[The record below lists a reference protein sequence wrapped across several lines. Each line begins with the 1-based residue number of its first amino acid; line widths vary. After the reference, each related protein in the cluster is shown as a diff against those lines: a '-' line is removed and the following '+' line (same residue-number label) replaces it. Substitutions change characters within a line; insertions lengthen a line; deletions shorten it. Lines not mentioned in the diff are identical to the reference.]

1 MRLQPSQVVLRIGSD
16 LTLLAV
22 QTALQQ
28 SSLNASLKMMCEPLA
43 EDASQYASVIILDD
57 YEFDRQSIHISA
69 RPAYVLL
76 SNQLDPHHVHRV
88 MTLGFRGYLYLGD
101 SLVERLPQAVR
112 DVAAGGIYLSPSA
125 AAPLIQMD
133 HYVHH
138 IQPRITPY
146 QVEVL
151 RLMSQHWSGGR
162 IAAQLGRSTTA
173 IYQVQRFLRD
183 LFEVETNGE
192 LLDSAV
198 QLGILPD
205 TRRIFA

>member
-1 MRLQPSQVVLRIGSD
+1 VNIGSD

-28 SSLNASLKMMCEPLA
+28 SRLSVSLKMLA
-43 EDASQYASVIILDD
+43 VSEGIQPNVDVVILDD
-57 YEFDRQSIHISA
+57 YAFDRQSLRVSA
-69 RPAYVLL
+69 QPAYLLL
-76 SNQLDPHHVHRV
+76 SNQLAPRDVQRV

-112 DVAAGGIYLSPSA
+112 DVAAGGMYLSPA
-125 AAPLIQMD
+125 AAAAFAQLD
-133 HYVHH
+133 HYTRH

-162 IAAQLGRSTTA
+162 IAAHLGRSTTA

-205 TRRIFA
+205 TRRISA

>member
-1 MRLQPSQVVLRIGSD
+1 MNTPPIRVLVNIGSD

-28 SSLNASLKMMCEPLA
+28 SRLNVSLKMLVA
-43 EDASQYASVIILDD
+43 SEDTHRNEDVVILDD
-57 YEFDRQSIHISA
+57 YGFDRQSL
-69 RPAYVLL
+69 RVTGQPAYLLL
-76 SNQLDPHHVHRV
+76 SNQLAPRDVQRV

-112 DVAAGGIYLSPSA
+112 DVAAGGMYLSPA
-125 AAPLIQMD
+125 AAAAFAQMD
-133 HYVHH
+133 HYVRH

-205 TRRIFA
+205 TRRISA

>member
-1 MRLQPSQVVLRIGSD
+1 MHLQSTQIELRIGSD

-28 SSLNASLKMMCEPLA
+28 SSLNVLLKMLA
-43 EDASQYASVIILDD
+43 VSEDTQQNVDVVILDD
-57 YEFDRQSIHISA
+57 YSFDCQSLQCPA
-69 RPAYVLL
+69 QPAYLLL
-76 SNQLDPHHVHRV
+76 SNQLAPRDVHRV

-112 DVAAGGIYLSPSA
+112 DVAAGGTYLSPA
-125 AAPLIQMD
+125 AAAAYAQMN
-133 HYVHH
+133 HYARH
-138 IQPRITPY
+138 IQPRITSYQY
-146 QVEVL
+146 QVL
-151 RLMSQHWSGGR
+151 QLMSQHWSGGR

-192 LLDSAV
+192 LLDCV
-198 QLGILPD
+198 TELGILPD
-205 TRRIFA
+205 MRRISA